1 MLNALMEYSVFQYF
15 VVCCVMYSCYRL
27 YSLYYSISHEN
38 ADFFGTLTDMSS
50 EDEVFSYCLML
61 PDKSGQFTEFPSYSS
76 IFDKKVYFEVDPS
89 NHIEL
94 IELAA
99 EVRRQ
104 NPFSGRRFS
113 KLEWL
118 QILLKHHSLDE
129 LRKEHEDKV
138 EMFITQIIKW
148 PERNYWST
156 QYNATL
162 MELAL
167 NRNSLELHER
177 VVFIASKLMTLASLQ
192 YQKEYIEEDLRTST
206 HFINTTTLEFL
217 RVNEMIDGEKFN
229 QLAAR
234 VAVPSNKDL
243 S

>member
-1 MLNALMEYSVFQYF
+1 MFTALMEYSVFQYF

-27 YSLYYSISHEN
+27 FSLYYAISHEN
-38 ADFFGTLTDMSS
+38 ADFFGTLTDVLFG
-50 EDEVFSYCLML
+50 DQVFSYCLML
-61 PDKSGQFTEFPSYSS
+61 PDKSGQFTEFPIYSLLY
-76 IFDKKVYFEVDPS
+76 DKKLYIQVDPS

-138 EMFITQIIKW
+138 EMFITRIIKW

-156 QYNATL
+156 QYNDTL

-167 NRNSLELHER
+167 NKNSLELHER
-177 VVFIASKLMTLASLQ
+177 VVFIASKLMTLASLH
-192 YQKEYIEEDLRTST
+192 YQKEYVEEDLRTST
-206 HFINTTTLEFL
+206 HFINATTLEFL
-217 RVNEMIDGEKFN
+217 RVNEMIDGEKYN